1 MDNIYR
7 SLRESSE
14 DYIWLYMGF
23 SPDISDT
30 RLFRNYPYDNLFYF
44 EDWYSP
50 GLDYDP
56 TIEEWY
62 LNAASILDDS
72 IAFTSPYGDP
82 STGLVIS
89 MGRPV
94 RFDNGTLIG
103 VVSADVTLDTIMA
116 NVLGIEV
123 LDSGYAYLLESDGDL
138 IAHPELVAEGQ
149 TLNEAEFAGA
159 SSSEIAA
166 FTTLLPTMLSAESG
180 QDTFQKRGEEWYV
193 TYSKVNVT
201 GFVLAIVVPTAEVVG
216 PATDILNLVLG
227 QTFLLTILLGAMLAG
242 VAVGVAFISYRRGN
256 AVVEPIKEMTRLV
269 TKMAGQDFTR
279 GVSTAGAMYE
289 EVGTTVDAL
298 LNFQEAIRFGNQAFI
313 RGDLNRAL
321 ANYQNLLEISRSLRI
336 EIGEQTMYLNIG
348 NVFRQ
353 RGDTGNAMDYYE
365 QALALAKKILEK
377 AREDGAE
384 ETDALLRV
392 ASAYHNMALVEMDKN
407 I

>member
-1 MDNIYR
+1 MERYCEDLFNDRINATPQYSYFWDPSLEWLHSGRNIPGRNPATYDEAYDSNDISFDVSCWYMPTDDYQTPNDPWDWSPTTQNLIEISSNMDNIYR

-138 IAHPELVAEGQ
+138 IAHPALVAEGQ

-180 QDTFQKRGEEWYV
+180 Q
-193 TYSKVNVT
+193 
-201 GFVLAIVVPTAEVVG
+201 
-216 PATDILNLVLG
+216 
-227 QTFLLTILLGAMLAG
+227 
-242 VAVGVAFISYRRGN
+242 
-256 AVVEPIKEMTRLV
+256 
-269 TKMAGQDFTR
+269 
-279 GVSTAGAMYE
+279 
-289 EVGTTVDAL
+289 
-298 LNFQEAIRFGNQAFI
+298 
-313 RGDLNRAL
+313 
-321 ANYQNLLEISRSLRI
+321 
-336 EIGEQTMYLNIG
+336 
-348 NVFRQ
+348 
-353 RGDTGNAMDYYE
+353 
-365 QALALAKKILEK
+365 
-377 AREDGAE
+377 
-384 ETDALLRV
+384 
-392 ASAYHNMALVEMDKN
+392 
-407 I
+407 